1 LYEGYWPAGLR
12 SWFTAR
18 GENKTWQEKSNQR
31 TQAEEAGDWS
41 KYNDLQAQLF
51 YGYPS
56 RPDRLMPTRLGNVLR
71 AAEDYSKAA
80 YGMDSVFWWPR
91 LWPLLPEAVKKEV
104 DGALT
109 PVVAMLNFSSLVLIV
124 AFWSLIYLGQERL
137 WWQAIMV
144 VVGGIILA
152 LISYR
157 AAVAQAQ
164 DYGDRIRSA
173 MDLYRFDLLKP
184 LRQAMPEN
192 LGAEIKLWEQ
202 LMLWL
207 YNGDR
212 GAVVGM
218 KYDQGGGNEDG
229 GGGRGDKPS

>member
-1 LYEGYWPAGLR
+1 
-12 SWFTAR
+12 
-18 GENKTWQEKSNQR
+18 
-31 TQAEEAGDWS
+31 
-41 KYNDLQAQLF
+41 
-51 YGYPS
+51 
-56 RPDRLMPTRLGNVLR
+56 
-71 AAEDYSKAA
+71 
-80 YGMDSVFWWPR
+80 
-91 LWPLLPEAVKKEV
+91 
-104 DGALT
+104 
-109 PVVAMLNFSSLVLIV
+109 
-124 AFWSLIYLGQERL
+124 
-137 WWQAIMV
+137 MV

-173 MDLYRFDLLKP
+173 MDLYRFDLLKS

-212 GAVVGM
+212 GVVVGM
-218 KYDQGGGNEDG
+218 KYDQGGDNED
-229 GGGRGDKPS
+229 GGRGDKPS